1 MAPPEPQS
9 PVPPDPVAPGQA
21 DLLRWAEALSGSAR
35 TGMGFTE
42 SLYER
47 ERYEEVLHVAA
58 EIRSRADALSG
69 RTIDPEDLVA
79 EWFDA
84 IGKGVRGYVTPK
96 VTVGAV
102 VGNDAGELLLVQR
115 APSGVWLYPT
125 GWADV
130 GYSPA
135 EVVVKEVREETG
147 IECEVVR
154 PIAILDGLRLGI
166 TGIPLYSLVFH
177 CRMTGGDLQ
186 AHPLECL
193 DVGFFAED
201 ALPEGTAVPE
211 TWAAESFAAIRGE
224 PMEVRFDHPREPMW
238 EGSREEGDE
247 RQVIELVSRE
257 PMWEGSPEEGEGG

>member
-1 MAPPEPQS
+1 MTADS
-9 PVPPDPVAPGQA
+9 GVPGPPGQS

-47 ERYEEVLHVAA
+47 ERYEEILHVAA
-58 EIRSRADALSG
+58 EIRARADALSG
-69 RTIDPEDLVA
+69 RTVNPDDLAA
-79 EWFDA
+79 EWYDT
-84 IGKGVRGYVTPK
+84 IGRGVRGYVTPK

-102 VGNDAGELLLVQR
+102 VGNDTGEMLLVQR
-115 APSGVWLYPT
+115 SGSGVWLYPT

-135 EVVVKEVREETG
+135 EVVVKEVLEETG
-147 IECEVVR
+147 IECDVVR

-177 CRMTGGDLQ
+177 CRMTGGQLA

-193 DVGFFAED
+193 DVGFFAEGS
-201 ALPEGTAVPE
+201 LPEGHALPDEWV
-211 TWAAESFAAIRGE
+211 AEAFAAIRGE
-224 PMEVRFDHPREPMW
+224 PLEVRYDRPRDPFW
-238 EGSREEGDE
+238 EGDVTLEEDLG
-247 RQVIELVSRE
+247 I
-257 PMWEGSPEEGEGG
+257 G